1 MCISLRPY
9 NFFMRSNVNLGSF
22 GVTGVKRTFS
32 AKLLLLLQNT
42 WCYLYVTQ
50 CIYVAHKYAL
60 TWDSLLHSMGQGQI
74 TSSGRVRH
82 LWWQMC
88 LVLLSSFFFLLTIC
102 FFSRMLN
109 WISTKL
115 GQNDQ
120 WVSGYKSYQQFDLKG
135 HVGVTG
141 VKKVN
146 HMKNMK
152 TALIS
157 KLIMSSCRQQTKL
170 QKSQWWPCHTT
181 PHIGVKGQN
190 VSYFQF
196 F

>member
-1 MCISLRPY
+1 MGGKVYKIQEKTRSCVPY
-9 NFFMRSNVNLGSF
+9 ILNSALAKWKIPGNC
-22 GVTGVKRTFS
+22 TFS
-32 AKLLLLLQNT
+32 GGQILMWVLFKIFEIAFFWKCFMCTFLRKVIKLGGMPPNLLLS
-42 WCYLYVTQ
+42 C
-50 CIYVAHKYAL
+50 
-60 TWDSLLHSMGQGQI
+60 DFF
-74 TSSGRVRH
+74 
-82 LWWQMC
+82 
-88 LVLLSSFFFLLTIC
+88 LSFFLLTIC

-146 HMKNMK
+146 HVKNMK

>member
-1 MCISLRPY
+1 MI
-9 NFFMRSNVNLGSF
+9 
-22 GVTGVKRTFS
+22 
-32 AKLLLLLQNT
+32 
-42 WCYLYVTQ
+42 
-50 CIYVAHKYAL
+50 
-60 TWDSLLHSMGQGQI
+60 
-74 TSSGRVRH
+74 
-82 LWWQMC
+82 
-88 LVLLSSFFFLLTIC
+88 
-102 FFSRMLN
+102 N

-170 QKSQWWPCHTT
+170 QKSQ
-181 PHIGVKGQN
+181 
-190 VSYFQF
+190 
-196 F
+196 